1 MRTSRPNP
9 VRREVDRFRA
19 EPASLR
25 NAAAVLISVTVA
37 AVLLGSLVMWLFD
50 KRDFAD
56 YGTALWFTIQTVTTV
71 GYGDVTPESGVGRV
85 VAAVVMIVAIG
96 FLSIVTAL
104 ITSTFIDAAQ
114 RRRLSVGDA
123 AQRDETERVHARFDE
138 LDERLSTI
146 EASLARL
153 EGREPDQPPSTDP
166 PPPSVPPPA

>member
-1 MRTSRPNP
+1 MRPLCS
-9 VRREVDRFRA
+9 
-19 EPASLR
+19 
-25 NAAAVLISVTVA
+25 ISVTVA

-114 RRRLSVGDA
+114 RRRNAAERDA
-123 AQRDETERVHARFDE
+123 RQDRSEHEDARFDE
-138 LDERLSTI
+138 IIERLTAI
-146 EASLARL
+146 EAAIAGQAGPAGLGAAPR
-153 EGREPDQPPSTDP
+153 DDP
-166 PPPSVPPPA
+166 PPS